1 MIEKT
6 KKIDFD
12 SFTIFL
18 RKYSVITAHFCNYLW
33 LTPNEV
39 TVMRVIIFWVWS
51 CILLFLENY
60 WLNILWLLFLF
71 LYYFFDLV
79 DWDLARNY
87 NKKTLLWKFLDENL
101 DAFILNFIIFTLSL
115 KILIFN
121 YGDIYVIWG
130 LLALFWSILW
140 AKMWNIIENNFS
152 ISCVE
157 GNKIIDSYYS
167 HNKIELASKLIY
179 WFMVPKTFLDQLLTT
194 FRYYIIIGIVLDRVG
209 IFLLISWVMSI
220 LRWIILFLIIAR
232 YYSSKDKYTSISLFR
247 LMKEQ
252 ENII

>member
-140 AKMWNIIENNFS
+140 TKMWNIIENNFS

-157 GNKIIDSYYS
+157 GNKSDVIDENRGTS
-167 HNKIELASKLIY
+167 
-179 WFMVPKTFLDQLLTT
+179 LTVNLGM
-194 FRYYIIIGIVLDRVG
+194 F
-209 IFLLISWVMSI
+209 
-220 LRWIILFLIIAR
+220 
-232 YYSSKDKYTSISLFR
+232 TSINALKQTTSYLSSIITLFK
-247 LMKEQ
+247 LPAAVK
-252 ENII
+252 IAFKALIPKS